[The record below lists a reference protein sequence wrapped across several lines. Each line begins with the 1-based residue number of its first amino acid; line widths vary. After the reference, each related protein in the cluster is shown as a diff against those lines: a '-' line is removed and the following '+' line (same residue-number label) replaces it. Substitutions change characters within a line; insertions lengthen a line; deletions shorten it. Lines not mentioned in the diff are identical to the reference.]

1 MSGRLAMNTPW
12 ECARV
17 DRELFDDYSGESR
30 TREQIIL
37 QYAEFAEEEQKKDL
51 ERGINLSNNI
61 LVKPLVFIFMDE
73 YQGAKWR
80 KIINGLAADKK
91 NKGQIKQVIQM
102 AVEQYKKI
110 NPDGMACRN
119 GEKFLH
125 PPIERSPGYQK

>member
-12 ECARV
+12 ECARI
-17 DRELFDDYSGESR
+17 DRELFDDYSGESL

-73 YQGAKWR
+73 Y
-80 KIINGLAADKK
+80 
-91 NKGQIKQVIQM
+91 
-102 AVEQYKKI
+102 
-110 NPDGMACRN
+110 
-119 GEKFLH
+119 
-125 PPIERSPGYQK
+125 